1 MMLRKRITI
10 LDTMKKNTII
20 IATVGLIIG
29 TAEALLYYNL
39 GKNAGG
45 KFSYKVPP
53 TKEFLKTLGVVLV
66 TSLLTAGISGMIE
79 SRINKTEN
87 EIT

>member
-1 MMLRKRITI
+1 
-10 LDTMKKNTII
+10 MKKNTII
-20 IATVGLIIG
+20 ITAVGLIIG

-53 TKEFLKTLGVVLV
+53 TKEFFKTLGVVLI
-66 TSLLTAGISGMIE
+66 TSVLTASISGLIE
-79 SRINKTEN
+79 SRIERNEN
-87 EIT
+87 QKA

>member
-1 MMLRKRITI
+1 
-10 LDTMKKNTII
+10 MKKNTII
-20 IATVGLIIG
+20 ITAVGLIIG

-53 TKEFLKTLGVVLV
+53 AKEFFKTLGVVLV
-66 TSLLTAGISGMIE
+66 TSILTASISGMIE
-79 SRINKTEN
+79 SRFNRKEN

>member
-1 MMLRKRITI
+1 
-10 LDTMKKNTII
+10 MKKNTII
-20 IATVGLIIG
+20 IATVGLVIG

-53 TKEFLKTLGVVLV
+53 TKEFLKTIAVVLI
-66 TSLLTAGISGMIE
+66 TSVLTAGISGLIE
-79 SRINKTEN
+79 SRINKKEN
-87 EIT
+87 ELT

>member
-1 MMLRKRITI
+1 
-10 LDTMKKNTII
+10 MKKNTII
-20 IATVGLIIG
+20 VTTVGLIIG

-53 TKEFLKTLGVVLV
+53 VKEFFKTLGVVLI
-66 TSLLTAGISGMIE
+66 TSMLTAGISGMIE
-79 SRINKTEN
+79 SRLNKKA
-87 EIT
+87 